1 MIAEDFFEGFAADLD
16 KKVGLF
22 ILVALNQWRR
32 VD

>member
-22 ILVALNQWRR
+22 ILVALKFKL
-32 VD
+32 